1 MTSKNLGN
9 VLIRSDLN
17 VPIRNGTVLDNFR
30 IKKSIEYIE
39 ELQNISSSVTF
50 ISHLGRPKGVEDS
63 LSLKPISDEMS
74 KLLNQDVVFIN
85 NNLDEDIKNILKSK
99 EKGIFL
105 LENLRFNEGEIMN
118 DEKFAKGI
126 SSPFD
131 TYILDAFGA
140 SHREHASIVKI
151 GKHLNSFQGPLMSKE
166 IEELDKVLNE
176 SNQDFTI
183 ILGGAKVSDKLALIK
198 NLLPRVNSLLIG
210 GGMCFTFLKALGH
223 NIGNS
228 LCEDQFIESAKEILD
243 SANGKK
249 ITLPV
254 DFGVTK
260 AIDSH
265 ARNNIDLSQFS
276 DDDIGVD
283 IGKETI
289 KNFQEI
295 LSKSKTIFWNG
306 PMGVFEVD
314 EFSHGTKE
322 ITNAIAEMEVYSIV
336 GGGDSVNAIN
346 RFSNVDKFNH
356 VSTGGGASLEYL
368 EGKALPG
375 VNTVSYTHLRAH
387 ET

>member
-39 ELQNISSSVTF
+39 ELKNISSSVTF

-118 DEKFAKGI
+118 DEKFAKGV
-126 SSPFD
+126 SGPFD

-151 GKHLNSFQGPLMSKE
+151 GNHLNSFQGPLMSKE

-183 ILGGAKVSDKLALIK
+183 ILGGSKVSDKLALIK

-265 ARNNIDLSQFS
+265 TRNNIDLSQFS
-276 DDDIGVD
+276 DDDMGVD

-289 KNFQEI
+289 KKFQEI

-346 RFSNVDKFNH
+346 KFSSVDKFNH

-368 EGKALPG
+368 EGKTLPG
-375 VNTVSYTHLRAH
+375 VNIYNQLII
-387 ET
+387 

>member
-118 DEKFAKGI
+118 DEKFAKSV

-151 GKHLNSFQGPLMSKE
+151 GNHLNSFQGPLMSKE
-166 IEELDKVLNE
+166 IEELEKVLNE

-375 VNTVSYTHLRAH
+375 VNIYNQLII
-387 ET
+387 

>member
-118 DEKFAKGI
+118 DEKFAKSV

-151 GKHLNSFQGPLMSKE
+151 GNHLNSFQGPLMSKE

-228 LCEDQFIESAKEILD
+228 LCEDQFIQSAKEILD

-322 ITNAIAEMEVYSIV
+322 ITNAIAEMEVHSIV

-375 VNTVSYTHLRAH
+375 VNIYNQLII
-387 ET
+387 

>member
-17 VPIRNGTVLDNFR
+17 VPIRNGTVLDNYR

-50 ISHLGRPKGVEDS
+50 KSHLGRPKGVEDS

-99 EKGIFL
+99 ERGIFL

-118 DEKFAKGI
+118 DEKFAKGV

-151 GKHLNSFQGPLMSKE
+151 GNHLNSFQGPLMSKE

-228 LCEDQFIESAKEILD
+228 LCENQFIESAKEILD

-375 VNTVSYTHLRAH
+375 VNIYNQLII
-387 ET
+387 

>member
-17 VPIRNGTVLDNFR
+17 APIRNGTVLDNFR

-39 ELQNISSSVTF
+39 ELQKISSSVTF

-118 DEKFAKGI
+118 DEKFAKGV

-151 GKHLNSFQGPLMSKE
+151 GNHLNSFQGPLMSKE

-306 PMGVFEVD
+306 PMGIFEVD
-314 EFSHGTKE
+314 EFSYGTKE
-322 ITNAIAEMEVYSIV
+322 ITKAIAEMKVYSIV

-346 RFSNVDKFNH
+346 KFSSLDKFNH

-375 VNTVSYTHLRAH
+375 VNIYNQLII
-387 ET
+387 

>member
-118 DEKFAKGI
+118 DEKFAKSV

-151 GKHLNSFQGPLMSKE
+151 GNHLNSFQGPLMSKE
-166 IEELDKVLNE
+166 IEELDKVLYE

-228 LCEDQFIESAKEILD
+228 LCEDQFIQSAKEILD

-375 VNTVSYTHLRAH
+375 VNIYNQLII
-387 ET
+387 

>member
-105 LENLRFNEGEIMN
+105 LENLRFNKGEIMN
-118 DEKFAKGI
+118 DEKFAKGV

-151 GKHLNSFQGPLMSKE
+151 GNHLNSFQGPLLSKE

-375 VNTVSYTHLRAH
+375 VNIYNQLII
-387 ET
+387 

>member
-118 DEKFAKGI
+118 DEKFAKGV

-151 GKHLNSFQGPLMSKE
+151 GNHLNSFQGPLMSKE

-228 LCEDQFIESAKEILD
+228 LCEDQFIQSAKEILD

-289 KNFQEI
+289 KNFKEI

-314 EFSHGTKE
+314 EFSYGTKE
-322 ITNAIAEMEVYSIV
+322 ITKTIAEMEVYSIV

-346 RFSNVDKFNH
+346 KFSNVDKFNH

-375 VNTVSYTHLRAH
+375 VNIYNQLII
-387 ET
+387 

>member
-1 MTSKNLGN
+1 MTSNKLGN

-17 VPIRNGTVLDNFR
+17 VPISNGTVLDNFR

-39 ELQNISSSVTF
+39 ELQNISNTVTF
-50 ISHLGRPKGVEDS
+50 ISHLGRPKGVESS
-63 LSLKPISDEMS
+63 LSLKPVSDEMS
-74 KLLNQDVVFIN
+74 KLLNQEVLFIN
-85 NNLDEDIKNILKSK
+85 NNIDEEIKNILTTK

-105 LENLRFNEGEIMN
+105 LENLRFNEGEISN
-118 DEKFAKGI
+118 DEKFAKGVAN
-126 SSPFD
+126 PFD

-140 SHREHASIVKI
+140 SHREHASIVSI
-151 GKHLNSFQGPLMSKE
+151 GNHLNSFQGPLMTKE
-166 IEELDKVLNE
+166 IEELDKVLNVSKE
-176 SNQDFTI
+176 DFTI

-228 LCEDQFIESAKEILD
+228 LYEVEFIEIAKEILD
-243 SANGKK
+243 SADGKK
-249 ITLPV
+249 ITLPI

-265 ARNNIDLSQFS
+265 TRNNIELAQFS

-283 IGKETI
+283 IGKQTI
-289 KNFQEI
+289 NKFNEI
-295 LSKSKTIFWNG
+295 LSTSKTIFWNG

-314 EFSHGTKE
+314 EFSYGTKE
-322 ITNAIAEMEVYSIV
+322 ITKAIAEMEVYSIV

-346 RFSNVDKFNH
+346 KFSSVDKFNH

-375 VNTVSYTHLRAH
+375 VNIYNQLII
-387 ET
+387 

>member
-118 DEKFAKGI
+118 DEKFAKGV

-151 GKHLNSFQGPLMSKE
+151 GNHLNSFQGPLMSKE

-289 KNFQEI
+289 KNFHEI

-314 EFSHGTKE
+314 EFSLGTKE

-375 VNTVSYTHLRAH
+375 VNIYNQLII
-387 ET
+387 

>member
-9 VLIRSDLN
+9 VLVRSDLN

-118 DEKFAKGI
+118 DEKFAKGV

-375 VNTVSYTHLRAH
+375 VNIYNQLII
-387 ET
+387 

>member
-126 SSPFD
+126 SGPFD

-151 GKHLNSFQGPLMSKE
+151 GNHLNSFQGPLMSKE
-166 IEELDKVLNE
+166 IEELEKVLNE

-375 VNTVSYTHLRAH
+375 VNIYNQLII
-387 ET
+387 

>member
-50 ISHLGRPKGVEDS
+50 ISHLGRPKGIEDS

-118 DEKFAKGI
+118 DEKFAKGV

-151 GKHLNSFQGPLMSKE
+151 GNHLNSFQGPLMSKE

-183 ILGGAKVSDKLALIK
+183 ILGGAKASDKLALIK

-243 SANGKK
+243 SADGKK

-254 DFGVTK
+254 DFGATK

-265 ARNNIDLSQFS
+265 ARNNIDISEFS

-289 KNFQEI
+289 KKFQEI

-314 EFSHGTKE
+314 EFSYGTKE
-322 ITNAIAEMEVYSIV
+322 ITKAIAEMEVYSIV
-336 GGGDSVNAIN
+336 GGGDSVSAIN
-346 RFSNVDKFNH
+346 KFSSLEKFNH

-375 VNTVSYTHLRAH
+375 VNIYNQLII
-387 ET
+387 

>member
-17 VPIRNGTVLDNFR
+17 VPISNGTVLDNFR

-50 ISHLGRPKGVEDS
+50 ISHLGRPKGTEES
-63 LSLKPISDEMS
+63 LSLKPISDEMT

-85 NNLDEDIKNILKSK
+85 NNLDEDIKNILKTK

-105 LENLRFNEGEIMN
+105 LENLRFNDGEIRN
-118 DEKFAKGI
+118 DEKFAK
-126 SSPFD
+126 SLASPFD

-151 GKHLNSFQGPLMSKE
+151 GDHLNSFQGPLMSKE
-166 IEELDKVLNE
+166 IEELDKVLNV
-176 SNQDFTI
+176 SNEDFTI
-183 ILGGAKVSDKLALIK
+183 ILGGAKLSDKLALIK
-198 NLLPRVNSLLIG
+198 RLLPRINSLLIG

-228 LCEDQFIESAKEILD
+228 LCEDEFIESAKEILD
-243 SANGKK
+243 SADGKK
-249 ITLPV
+249 ITLPI

-260 AIDSH
+260 TIDSH
-265 ARNNIDLSQFS
+265 ARNDIQLSQFS

-283 IGKETI
+283 IGKETVN
-289 KNFQEI
+289 KFQEI
-295 LSKSKTIFWNG
+295 LSKSRTIFWNG

-314 EFSHGTKE
+314 EFSYGTKE
-322 ITNAIAEMEVYSIV
+322 ITKAIAEMEVYSIV
-336 GGGDSVNAIN
+336 GGGDSVSAIN
-346 RFSNVDKFNH
+346 KFSSLEKFNH

-375 VNTVSYTHLRAH
+375 VNIYNQLII
-387 ET
+387 

>member
-17 VPIRNGTVLDNFR
+17 VPISNGTVLDNFR

-50 ISHLGRPKGVEDS
+50 ISHLGRPKGTEES
-63 LSLKPISDEMS
+63 LSLKPISDEMT

-85 NNLDEDIKNILKSK
+85 NNLDEDIKNILKTK

-105 LENLRFNEGEIMN
+105 LENLRFNEGEIRN
-118 DEKFAKGI
+118 DEKFAK
-126 SSPFD
+126 SLARPFD

-151 GKHLNSFQGPLMSKE
+151 GDHLNSFQGPLMSKE
-166 IEELDKVLNE
+166 IEELDKVLNV
-176 SNQDFTI
+176 SNEDFTI
-183 ILGGAKVSDKLALIK
+183 ILGGAKLSDKLALIK
-198 NLLPRVNSLLIG
+198 RLLPRINSLLIG

-228 LCEDQFIESAKEILD
+228 LCEDEFIESAKEILD
-243 SANGKK
+243 SADGKK
-249 ITLPV
+249 ITLPI

-260 AIDSH
+260 TIDSH
-265 ARNNIDLSQFS
+265 ARNDIQLSQFS

-283 IGKETI
+283 IGKETVN
-289 KNFQEI
+289 KFQEI
-295 LSKSKTIFWNG
+295 LSKSRTIFWNG

-314 EFSHGTKE
+314 KFSYGTKE
-322 ITNAIAEMEVYSIV
+322 ITKAIAEMEVYSIV
-336 GGGDSVNAIN
+336 GGGDSVSAIN
-346 RFSNVDKFNH
+346 KFSSLEKYNH

-375 VNTVSYTHLRAH
+375 VNIYNQLII
-387 ET
+387 

>member
-118 DEKFAKGI
+118 DEKFAKGV

-151 GKHLNSFQGPLMSKE
+151 GNHLNSFQGPLMSKE

-176 SNQDFTI
+176 SKQDFTI

-295 LSKSKTIFWNG
+295 LSKSKIIFWNG

-346 RFSNVDKFNH
+346 KFCNVAKFNH

-375 VNTVSYTHLRAH
+375 VNIYNQLII
-387 ET
+387 

>member
-118 DEKFAKGI
+118 DEKFAKSV

-151 GKHLNSFQGPLMSKE
+151 GNHLNSFQGPLMSKE
-166 IEELDKVLNE
+166 IEELDKVLNK

-183 ILGGAKVSDKLALIK
+183 ILGGAKASDKLALIK

-375 VNTVSYTHLRAH
+375 VNIYNQLII
-387 ET
+387 

>member
-1 MTSKNLGN
+1 
-9 VLIRSDLN
+9 
-17 VPIRNGTVLDNFR
+17 
-30 IKKSIEYIE
+30 
-39 ELQNISSSVTF
+39 
-50 ISHLGRPKGVEDS
+50 
-63 LSLKPISDEMS
+63 MS

-85 NNLDEDIKNILKSK
+85 NNLDNDIKNILKSK

-118 DEKFAKGI
+118 DEKFAKGV

-151 GKHLNSFQGPLMSKE
+151 GNHLNSFQGPLMSKE

-228 LCEDQFIESAKEILD
+228 LCENQFIESAKEILD

-375 VNTVSYTHLRAH
+375 VNIYNQLII
-387 ET
+387 

>member
-50 ISHLGRPKGVEDS
+50 ISHLGRPKGIEDS

-105 LENLRFNEGEIMN
+105 LENLRFNEGEINN
-118 DEKFAKGI
+118 DEKFAKGVAK
-126 SSPFD
+126 PFD

-140 SHREHASIVKI
+140 CHREHASIVKI
-151 GKHLNSFQGPLMSKE
+151 GNHLNSFQGPLMSKE
-166 IEELDKVLNE
+166 IEELDKVLNG

-183 ILGGAKVSDKLALIK
+183 ILGGSKVSDKLALIK

-265 ARNNIDLSQFS
+265 ARNNIDLFQFS
-276 DDDIGVD
+276 DEDIGVD

-289 KNFQEI
+289 NKFREI

-346 RFSNVDKFNH
+346 KFSSVDKFNH

-375 VNTVSYTHLRAH
+375 VNIYNQLII
-387 ET
+387 

>member
-118 DEKFAKGI
+118 DEKFAKSV

-151 GKHLNSFQGPLMSKE
+151 GNHLNSFQGPLMSKE

-198 NLLPRVNSLLIG
+198 NLLPRINSLLIG

-306 PMGVFEVD
+306 PMGIFEVD

-375 VNTVSYTHLRAH
+375 VNIYNQLII
-387 ET
+387 

>member
-39 ELQNISSSVTF
+39 ELQKISSSVTF
-50 ISHLGRPKGVEDS
+50 ISHLGRPKGIEDS

-85 NNLDEDIKNILKSK
+85 NNLDNDIKNILKSK

-118 DEKFAKGI
+118 DEKFAKGV

-151 GKHLNSFQGPLMSKE
+151 GNHLNSFQGPLMSKE

-276 DDDIGVD
+276 DDDMGVD

-289 KNFQEI
+289 KKFQEI

-322 ITNAIAEMEVYSIV
+322 ITNAIAEMEVHSIV

-375 VNTVSYTHLRAH
+375 VNIYNQLII
-387 ET
+387 